1 MIERLDSIKR
11 VRNGNKLLGDASNHL
26 PECGIEDS
34 LLELIYLRVSQIN
47 RCASCI
53 EMQTRE
59 LLKAGTAV
67 EKIALVMV
75 WREAASLFTAREQ
88 AALLWTE
95 SVISAAETTIPN
107 RDYFAVTAEFTS
119 NELRDLTIV
128 ITLMNTYNRLGIR
141 YRRNTP
147 MLLEMHS

>member
-1 MIERLDSIKR
+1 VS
-11 VRNGNKLLGDASNHL
+11 VRSTAAPLASKSKHGSF
-26 PECGIEDS
+26 ESRYCRG
-34 LLELIYLRVSQIN
+34 
-47 RCASCI
+47 
-53 EMQTRE
+53 
-59 LLKAGTAV
+59 
-67 EKIALVMV
+67 KIALVIV

-107 RDYFAVTAEFTS
+107 RDYVAVTSEFTS
-119 NELRDLTIV
+119 NELRDLTI
-128 ITLMNTYNRLGIR
+128 IISLMNTYNQLGIR